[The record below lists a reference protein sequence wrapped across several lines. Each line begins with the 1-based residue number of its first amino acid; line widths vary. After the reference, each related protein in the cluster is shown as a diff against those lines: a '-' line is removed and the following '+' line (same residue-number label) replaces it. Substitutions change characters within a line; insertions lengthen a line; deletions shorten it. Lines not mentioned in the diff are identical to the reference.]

1 MILLFDTKAP
11 KKPANLSS
19 NSDLLAK
26 ARELNINLSATLEEA
41 LTEQLK
47 QKQRALWRKQNAK
60 VIQAYNRFVEK
71 QGVFRDE
78 LGAFDEPVYGLRQ
91 QERQN

>member
-1 MILLFDTKAP
+1 MVQLFDTQAP
-11 KKPANLSS
+11 KKPANLSI

-47 QKQRALWRKQNAK
+47 QKRRELWRKQNAK
-60 VIQAYNRFVEK
+60 AIQTYNRFVEE
-71 QGVFRDE
+71 QGVFSDE
-78 LGAFDEPVYGLRQ
+78 LRSF
-91 QERQN
+91 